1 MQARCPTMRIY
12 VIVTPTSQTAAL
24 VCYYR
29 VPYSP
34 TFFQADGWCNTSWL
48 SDEKLTARGVWE
60 WLAITAVCLPL

>member
-1 MQARCPTMRIY
+1 MTTY
-12 VIVTPTSQTAAL
+12 VIVTPTSQTAVL

-34 TFFQADGWCNTSWL
+34 TFVDGRCNASWL